1 MSSNLLA
8 SRSMASVSLLV
19 LIIFSY
25 SFSLSTSILREYLNP
40 LLALFPDPNSQ
51 YNWPP
56 KDPSRPK
63 RQRNFKFQ
71 LPDQAFTYGDGAS
84 ESLNPNLKSSNSSR
98 RRAESNHPTNGDS
111 DYLPGSVLRR
121 RAGGDQSGM
130 ERSQVSP
137 YHPDFIREDDEES
150 DEEKNGGVDVG
161 CIPPA
166 SARRG
171 LLADD
176 HQSLENRASSS
187 EKREFFPSLWKDD
200 DGSDRSFISGGS
212 GSEEIDDEDDDD
224 DLPLAVNG
232 QVRVRRGSE
241 GYEVKPRAFNL
252 EFERE
257 EEFHRHE
264 DQRRLQELGFGE
276 RLDQEGGDRDLNQ
289 EEQSWRR
296 SEMERERRELAG
308 GVVLPS
314 ELMRRREGERHSGG
328 DGLRPPLESR
338 RISAAS
344 SVNTSGDWGDE

>member
-1 MSSNLLA
+1 
-8 SRSMASVSLLV
+8 
-19 LIIFSY
+19 
-25 SFSLSTSILREYLNP
+25 
-40 LLALFPDPNSQ
+40 
-51 YNWPP
+51 
-56 KDPSRPK
+56 
-63 RQRNFKFQ
+63 
-71 LPDQAFTYGDGAS
+71 
-84 ESLNPNLKSSNSSR
+84 
-98 RRAESNHPTNGDS
+98 
-111 DYLPGSVLRR
+111 
-121 RAGGDQSGM
+121 M

-314 ELMRRREGERHSGG
+314 ELMRRREGERHSGAMVLDHLWRVEG
-328 DGLRPPLESR
+328 SLLLRVLIQVGIGVTNR
-338 RISAAS
+338 RAGWETGVKPGGNFSFGTNS
-344 SVNTSGDWGDE
+344 NWDRSCCTVHR